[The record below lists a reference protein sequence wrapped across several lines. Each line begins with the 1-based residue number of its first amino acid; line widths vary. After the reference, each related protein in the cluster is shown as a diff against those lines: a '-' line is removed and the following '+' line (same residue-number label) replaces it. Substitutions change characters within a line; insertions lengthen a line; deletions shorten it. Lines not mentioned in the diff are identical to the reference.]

1 MSGLRDA
8 TLRLGVAA
16 NNVANAATDGFRP
29 SRVTTTELPGGG
41 VQSAVVAGDLE
52 GVDLG
57 GELVAMMIAE
67 AAFTANARVLSSAFR
82 TERRILDLLA

>member
-1 MSGLRDA
+1 
-8 TLRLGVAA
+8 
-16 NNVANAATDGFRP
+16 
-29 SRVTTTELPGGG
+29 